1 VFLHHYAKFD
11 AIRERI
17 QTMKRL
23 LLTLL
28 GIVLVLGL
36 FAAAG
41 YAGYRFGF
49 MRGAQTTATG
59 NPSGPQLR
67 PFDNFDRR
75 GMPMR
80 KFGDDFGRG
89 IRRGFG
95 MRGFPMMG
103 FGFFSPLIFLWRI
116 AVLALIIWF
125 IYWLF
130 TRSGWRL
137 TRQTVENGPS
147 KTETKIETK
156 TENPENE

>member
-1 VFLHHYAKFD
+1 
-11 AIRERI
+11 
-17 QTMKRL
+17 MKKV

-28 GIVLVLGL
+28 AVVLILGL
-36 FAAAG
+36 LGTAG
-41 YAGYRFGF
+41 FAGYRFGY
-49 MRGAQTTATG
+49 MRGAQITANG

-75 GMPMR
+75 GMPMHN
-80 KFGDDFGRG
+80 FGDDLGRG
-89 IRRGFG
+89 LRRGFG

-103 FGFFSPLIFLWRI
+103 FGFFSPLMFLGRI
-116 AVLALIIWF
+116 VVFALIIWF

-137 TRQTVENGPS
+137 TRQTIENSPS